1 MRGLENCL
9 SGDRRGRW
17 IILGSPARLEV
28 LLLLEYAEPTNDSRL
43 LECSLYSA
51 DWEVKVEWEAELE
64 WEVDVEVELELEL
77 ELEMELVL
85 DWEADCG
92 DSLLCNFFLARTE

>member
-43 LECSLYSA
+43 LECSLYST
-51 DWEVKVEWEAELE
+51 DWE
-64 WEVDVEVELELEL
+64 VEVELELEL
-77 ELEMELVL
+77 EMKLVL